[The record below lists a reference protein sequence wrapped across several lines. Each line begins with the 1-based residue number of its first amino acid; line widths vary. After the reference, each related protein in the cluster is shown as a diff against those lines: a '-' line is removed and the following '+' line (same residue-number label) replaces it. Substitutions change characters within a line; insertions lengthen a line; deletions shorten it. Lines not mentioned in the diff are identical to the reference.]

1 MRRQRECESQGG
13 RRERENENTNE
24 GGNPAW
30 LKEKAKEK
38 EERKENEKVSGL
50 LKEVVLSCAGRCNRE
65 RSS

>member
-1 MRRQRECESQGG
+1 MSHKEGG
-13 RRERENENTNE
+13 ERESEGEREHTNE
-24 GGNPAW
+24 GENTVW

-50 LKEVVLSCAGRCNRE
+50 LKEVVISCAGRCNRE